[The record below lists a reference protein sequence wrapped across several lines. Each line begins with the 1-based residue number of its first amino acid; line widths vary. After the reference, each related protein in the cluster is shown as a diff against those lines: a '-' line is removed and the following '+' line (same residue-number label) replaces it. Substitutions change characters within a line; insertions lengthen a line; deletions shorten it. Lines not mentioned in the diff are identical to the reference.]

1 MIKQKQQSICKRC
14 ILPIF
19 NEKNSLNSDG
29 LCDLCQKYQIS
40 NQQKRYLPTD
50 LEKLLQQHRG
60 KKNYD
65 CMVMCSG
72 GKDSTL
78 ALYYMVKKFKLR
90 TLAFTFDNGF
100 EEEEAIKNVENA
112 TNKLNIDWLYFK
124 TNFMKDAFRT
134 IVESKTKATICH
146 ICSLWYLKLSYD
158 TAANYKIPIIVAG
171 WRKEQS
177 DLHDNRVDE
186 YEYLST
192 ETKDF
197 IKNYLHKIP
206 KYKNFPLNNKDATKE
221 ALKKQKIIS
230 LSPHWFTDDQPE
242 DNLSL
247 LKKELSWEQLNKSYP
262 LGSTNCRLNFANVFL
277 SMKNFGFSH
286 YTIEMSK
293 RIRNGEISREEA
305 QKKLK
310 IDFDKKYVNSILK
323 EIDCHL

>member
-1 MIKQKQQSICKRC
+1 MTKKKQQNICTRC
-14 ILPIF
+14 VLPTF
-19 NEKNSLNSDG
+19 GEKDSLNSTDSCG
-29 LCDLCQKYQIS
+29 LCQNYQTSSQQQKY
-40 NQQKRYLPTD
+40 LATD
-50 LEKLLQQHRG
+50 LEKLLRQHGG
-60 KKNYD
+60 KNKYD

-90 TLAFTFDNGF
+90 TLAFTFNNGF
-100 EEEEAIKNVENA
+100 EDKEAIKNVENA
-112 TNKLNIDWLYFK
+112 TNKLNVDWLYFK

-134 IVESKTKATICH
+134 IIESKTKATICH

-177 DLHDNRVDE
+177 DLDDNKVDE

-192 ETKDF
+192 DTKGF

-206 KYKNFPLNNKDATKE
+206 KYKNFPLNSKGATKE

-230 LSPHWFTDDQPE
+230 LSPHWFTDEKPE
-242 DNLSL
+242 DCLSL
-247 LKKELSWEQLNKSYP
+247 LKKELGWKQLKKSYP
-262 LGSTNCRLNFANVFL
+262 LGSTNCRLSFPNAFL

-293 RIRNGEISREEA
+293 RIRNGEMSREEA
-305 QKKLK
+305 EKKLK
-310 IDFDKKYVNSILK
+310 INFDKKFVNSILK